1 MWPLGYFSYLCLKAF
16 NCACMKYP
24 IGIQSFDQLIEDG
37 YVYVD
42 KTDLIY
48 SLANEGKIYFLSRPR
63 RFGKSLLVSTL
74 KNYFLGRKELFKGL
88 KIDRLE
94 KDWKVY
100 PVFHLDFNGG
110 NFTEKGILEKW
121 IGGYISLWEREIGFE
136 SNAELPL
143 GLRFMEVLKY
153 VHEQS
158 GRRAVV
164 LVDEYDKPI
173 LDVLDVNRKLEDE
186 HRDILKGFYSVFKGA
201 DEHLQFVFL
210 TGVTNFSQVSVFSG
224 FNQPKDISMHGKY
237 EALCGIT
244 QEELE
249 TTFREPM
256 EQMAQVYGCTY
267 EEMCGLLK
275 AQYDG
280 YHFSDRMTDIYNP
293 FSLLN
298 AFDAQR
304 ISDYWFKS
312 GTPTYLIRLLS
323 HTDEQMDDITGK
335 YYAPKEFIDY
345 KADVEQPL
353 PMIYQSGYLTIKKFD
368 LRRNMF
374 LLDYPNNEV
383 KDGFLSLVAAK
394 YFNTRESVDSWTRE
408 AAFQLEDGELDNFR
422 TGLTSF
428 LASIPYTMRRK
439 ENERERERYF
449 HYTFYL
455 IMRLISVYTVYTEK
469 LQSQGRVDCVVETPQ
484 YVYIFEFKLD
494 GTAEEALRQ
503 IAEKGY
509 AREYESDS
517 RKLYRI
523 GAVFSSETGTIGDW
537 KQL

>member
-1 MWPLGYFSYLCLKAF
+1 
-16 NCACMKYP
+16 MKYP
-24 IGIQSFDQLIEDG
+24 IGIQSFDRIIEDG

-42 KTDLIY
+42 KTDMVY
-48 SLANEGKIYFLSRPR
+48 SLAQEGSIYFLSRPR

-88 KIDRLE
+88 KIDSLE

-173 LDVLDVNRKLEDE
+173 LDVLDVDRKLEDE

-210 TGVTNFSQVSVFSG
+210 TGVTKFSQVSVFSG

-249 TTFREPM
+249 ATFREPM

-494 GTAEEALRQ
+494 GTADEALRQ
-503 IAEKGY
+503 IEEKGY
-509 AREYESDS
+509 AREYEADS

-537 KQL
+537 KCIEK

>member
-1 MWPLGYFSYLCLKAF
+1 
-16 NCACMKYP
+16 MKYP
-24 IGIQSFDQLIEDG
+24 IGIQSFDRIIEDG
-37 YVYVD
+37 FVYVD
-42 KTDLIY
+42 KTDMVY
-48 SLANEGKIYFLSRPR
+48 SLAQEGSIYFLSRPR

-210 TGVTNFSQVSVFSG
+210 TGVTKFSQVSVFSG

-249 TTFREPM
+249 ATFREPM

-275 AQYDG
+275 VQYDG

-494 GTAEEALRQ
+494 GTADEALRQ
-503 IAEKGY
+503 IEEKGY
-509 AREYESDS
+509 AREYEADS

-537 KQL
+537 KQI

>member
-1 MWPLGYFSYLCLKAF
+1 
-16 NCACMKYP
+16 MKYP
-24 IGIQSFDQLIEDG
+24 IGIQSFDRIIEDG

-42 KTDLIY
+42 KTDMVY
-48 SLANEGKIYFLSRPR
+48 SLAREGSIYFLSRPR

-210 TGVTNFSQVSVFSG
+210 TGVTKFSQVSVFSG

-249 TTFREPM
+249 ATFREPM

-494 GTAEEALRQ
+494 GTADEALRQ
-503 IAEKGY
+503 IEEKGY
-509 AREYESDS
+509 AREYEADS

-537 KQL
+537 KCIEK